1 MMRYVITLLTFGS
14 FFVFVGCTPA
24 GGTVVTIEPRAGVL
38 DTAVPP
44 SITTSTPTPAI
55 TPSPTFDFMSITPQ
69 ATQTVPAQY
78 AEFEY
83 ALQSILPQRYWP
95 FVQSTIGP
103 GEMAFGYFGSEW
115 QTLSPEM
122 FIQELST
129 NLIPPGAEVQFSPPD
144 VDIAAM
150 LEYSAPETMLGPDHN
165 VAAILHS
172 TGWGADGLGEALLF
186 IEQTTDGQHFWRGT
200 IYAPQ
205 GFPTPQS

>member
-1 MMRYVITLLTFGS
+1 M
-14 FFVFVGCTPA
+14 A
-24 GGTVVTIEPRAGVL
+24 GGTVVTVEPRASVL
-38 DTAVPP
+38 DTAVP
-44 SITTSTPTPAI
+44 TLTSTPAPEI
-55 TPSPTFDFMSITPQ
+55 TPSPTFDFMTITPQ

-122 FIQELST
+122 FIQELDN
-129 NLIPPGAEVQFSPPD
+129 NLIPLGAEVQFSSPD

-150 LEYSAPETMLGPDHN
+150 LQHDTPETMLGPEHN
-165 VAAILHS
+165 VVAILHS
-172 TGWGADGLGEALLF
+172 TGWGADGLGEAMLF

-205 GFPTPQS
+205 GFPAPQS